1 MGRMIWVA
9 LGAAG
14 GVYAYRRG
22 SRLLEEARQRGL
34 VGSVQAATGS
44 AAGLAT
50 TARTLIQASGGG
62 LRPVDDATGGRK
74 RGPAAPSTATGSAA
88 ARVLAQARVKPPA
101 QEMP

>member
-22 SRLLEEARQRGL
+22 TKLLDEARQRGL
-34 VGSVQAATGS
+34 VGSMQAATGS

-50 TARTLIQASGGG
+50 TARTLLQAAGGTQ
-62 LRPVDDATGGRK
+62 RPEAPAPVSSAATG
-74 RGPAAPSTATGSAA
+74 AAA
-88 ARVLAQARVKPPA
+88 ARVLAQSRSRGPA
-101 QEMP
+101 QGAT